1 MKIRCAITMG
11 DPSGIGPEVIAKALA
26 MPRIRRLADF
36 TIIGD
41 KWVARKYESK
51 KARKY
56 ESRKVKFIDLHNVPR
71 NGFQFGKVKAEYGL
85 AALGYLDRA
94 ITLIKDK
101 EIDCL
106 VTAPVHKEA
115 ISLSRREFSGHTGY
129 LAQAF
134 KSQDIR
140 MMLFN
145 RKIKVILLTQHIP
158 LKDVPKNIR
167 TRGILKTIL
176 CADANLKNLFGI
188 RRPRIAVCGLNPHAS
203 DNGIIGNEEKEKI
216 IPAIEA
222 AKRRKI
228 KVEGP
233 YPADTIFNQAVSG
246 KYSCVLCM
254 YHDQGLIPLKLTD
267 FSHTVNITL
276 GLPFTRTSCGHGT
289 AFDIAGKNKA
299 DPRSFVRAIETA
311 VQCAI
316 NLRKASDKTS

>member
-1 MKIRCAITMG
+1 MRVRCAITMG

-26 MPRIRRLADF
+26 MPEIRGLADF
-36 TIIGD
+36 TVIGD
-41 KWVARKYESK
+41 KWVIEQLCGGPALAGSEN
-51 KARKY
+51 
-56 ESRKVKFIDLHNVPR
+56 KFIDLQNVPR
-71 NGFQFGKVKAEYGL
+71 KGFQFGKVKAEYGQ
-85 AALGYLDRA
+85 AALGYLNRA

-101 EIDCL
+101 KIDCL
-106 VTAPVHKEA
+106 VTAPLHKEA
-115 ISLSRREFSGHTGY
+115 ISLTGCKFSGHTGY
-129 LAQAF
+129 LARAF

-158 LKDVPKNIR
+158 LKEVPKNITAR
-167 TRGILKTIL
+167 EILKTIL
-176 CADANLKNLFGI
+176 CADANLKTLFGI

-203 DNGIIGNEEKEKI
+203 DNGTIGSEEKEEI
-216 IPAIEA
+216 IPAIAA
-222 AKRRKI
+222 AKRQKI
-228 KVEGP
+228 EVEGP

-276 GLPFTRTSCGHGT
+276 GLPFARTSCGHGT

-299 DPRSFVRAIETA
+299 DPQSFIQAVETA
-311 VQCAI
+311 IQCAI
-316 NLRKASDKTS
+316 NLRKASGRIS